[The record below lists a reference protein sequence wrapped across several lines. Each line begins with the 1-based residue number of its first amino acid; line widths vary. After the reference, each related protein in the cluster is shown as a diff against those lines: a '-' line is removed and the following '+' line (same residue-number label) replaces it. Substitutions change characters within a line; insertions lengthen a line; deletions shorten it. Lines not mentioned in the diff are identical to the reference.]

1 MEFAQKLLVATDFSE
16 YGQRACEIALEW
28 AKRVRGEVHFAHGVE
43 HMASAT
49 TPSAEPLVATYVDQA
64 RRSAE
69 QRLRPWESKARDL
82 GLESDIHVIDA
93 PVAQG
98 VVRLASDL
106 AMDCI
111 VTGTHGRKGL
121 GHFWFGSV
129 AERIVRHAACR
140 VLVVRGEHSPLAA
153 GTIIVGDDLTPLGR
167 AARRDALSIAAAT
180 DARVTMVHSLDL
192 GIPYLSTVEVV
203 VPNDMFDDLYTA
215 AREQL
220 QEDAKE
226 TPDIDIDNVVVSD
239 RAAVELCERAEKSDA
254 GLVVVGSHSRHGL
267 DRVLL
272 GSVAERVVRRV
283 PCSVLVVRERAG
295 DVDPG

>member
-1 MEFAQKLLVATDFSE
+1 MP
-16 YGQRACEIALEW
+16 C
-28 AKRVRGEVHFAHGVE
+28 
-43 HMASAT
+43 
-49 TPSAEPLVATYVDQA
+49 
-64 RRSAE
+64 RS
-69 QRLRPWESKARDL
+69 RLP
-82 GLESDIHVIDA
+82 
-93 PVAQG
+93 
-98 VVRLASDL
+98 
-106 AMDCI
+106 
-111 VTGTHGRKGL
+111 
-121 GHFWFGSV
+121 
-129 AERIVRHAACR
+129 
-140 VLVVRGEHSPLAA
+140 
-153 GTIIVGDDLTPLGR
+153 
-167 AARRDALSIAAAT
+167 
-180 DARVTMVHSLDL
+180 DL